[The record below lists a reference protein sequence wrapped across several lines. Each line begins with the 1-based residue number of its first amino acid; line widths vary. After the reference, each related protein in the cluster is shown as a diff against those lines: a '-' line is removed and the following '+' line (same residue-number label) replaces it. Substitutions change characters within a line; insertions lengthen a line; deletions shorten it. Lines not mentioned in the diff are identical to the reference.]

1 MQDDSTNDL
10 TTADDSSPNTAETTH
25 NANMLPGQLL
35 SGETRET
42 VTHGIL
48 KNRRTYESQRS
59 KERKIIFADD
69 TVGGS
74 ESELTSSSE
83 SESEAE
89 PELTAEQKATSIV
102 NGENDGFSTHVV
114 GHFVKKVIRMKSQE
128 ENDGD
133 AEESDSDQEFLQSLS
148 MIPKESSDTEHLEQP
163 ETVNNTESASVN
175 NGLNS
180 ADGGNDMEKEGNLN
194 AADISSKTDAGES
207 NVEMNDSL
215 SQKGNGDGIQKFRG
229 DGALLDVAF
238 LGKLVRTQVSGYTEI
253 FQILFYGITDSVCIT
268 IF

>member
-1 MQDDSTNDL
+1 MQDDGTNDL
-10 TTADDSSPNTAETTH
+10 TTADDISPNTAETTH
-25 NANMLPGQLL
+25 NANVLPGQLL

-89 PELTAEQKATSIV
+89 PELTSEQKATSIA

-148 MIPKESSDTEHLEQP
+148 VIPTESSGTESLEQP
-163 ETVNNTESASVN
+163 VAVNITEHASMN
-175 NGLNS
+175 NELNRT
-180 ADGGNDMEKEGNLN
+180 DGGNDMEREENLN
-194 AADISSKTDAGES
+194 AVDTSSKTNADES
-207 NVEMNDSL
+207 KVEMNDSL
-215 SQKGNGDGIQKFRG
+215 SEKGNRDGIQRFRG

-238 LGKLVRTQVSGYTEI
+238 LGKLVRTQVSGYTQI
-253 FQILFYGITDSVCIT
+253 FQFYSWNN
-268 IF
+268 